1 MSYAGGG
8 DTIEIG
14 GSAWESNPP
23 GGVLARH
30 TGFEDQG
37 PHQIAV
43 HFRDMVFNF
52 IRLADF
58 VNRFPRQG
66 SP

>member
-1 MSYAGGG
+1 MKCLIWSFY
-8 DTIEIG
+8 IVEIIVKNG

-43 HFRDMVFNF
+43 HFRINLVLF
-52 IRLADF
+52 
-58 VNRFPRQG
+58 
-66 SP
+66 